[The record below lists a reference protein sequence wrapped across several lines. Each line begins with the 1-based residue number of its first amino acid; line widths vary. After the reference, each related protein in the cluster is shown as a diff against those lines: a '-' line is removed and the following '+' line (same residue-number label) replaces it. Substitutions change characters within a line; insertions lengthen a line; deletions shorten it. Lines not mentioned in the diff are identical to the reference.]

1 MHKILQTVLLAG
13 SLLTCATSYGQDSQ
27 IRFGAPFLI
36 ITPDAKS
43 AGYGDQGAATTP
55 DNNSQYW
62 NPAKYVFA
70 TGRYGGSYSFTPW
83 LKNIAD
89 DINLHYLSG
98 FYKLDDRQ
106 SISASLRY
114 FSLGEIPLTND
125 LGQGPN
131 GETEPIISKS
141 NEFSID
147 LAYSRKLSPNLSTS
161 ILFRYLRSDL
171 IGNSSVQKLTG
182 TEIAS
187 TFAADIAL
195 YYQKVAAQNEYACG
209 VNISNIGPKIS
220 YSNLGEKSFIPT
232 SLRIGVRYTRSL
244 GEKSKISALLETSKL
259 LVPTPDFKTNALG
272 EKYDANADK
281 SVVSALFSS
290 FGDAPGGMS
299 EELKEFTYSVGT
311 EYCYANTVALRAG
324 YFHESEMKGNRKFYT
339 FGFGINYKIYSFDGS
354 YLVPSSGGS
363 NSPLNNT
370 FRFSVG
376 VQIPR

>member
-1 MHKILQTVLLAG
+1 MYKIFQTGLIA
-13 SLLTCATSYGQDSQ
+13 SLLLISAASNGQDSQ
-27 IRFGAPFLI
+27 IRIAAPFLT
-36 ITPDAKS
+36 ITPDARA
-43 AGYGDQGAATTP
+43 AGYGDQGAATSP
-55 DNNSQYW
+55 DNNSQFW

-70 TGRYGGSYSFTPW
+70 SNKYGGSYSFTPW
-83 LKNIAD
+83 LKNITD

-98 FYKLDDRQ
+98 FYQIDNKQ
-106 SISASLRY
+106 AISASLRY
-114 FSLGEIPLTND
+114 FSLGN
-125 LGQGPN
+125 
-131 GETEPIISKS
+131 ISFKDNS
-141 NEFSID
+141 GNTTSDFKPNEFSID
-147 LAYSRKLSPNLSTS
+147 VAYSRKLSES
-161 ILFRYLRSDL
+161 ISAAVTFRYLRSDL
-171 IGNSSVQKLTG
+171 TGNNAIPDLNIDTKA
-182 TEIAS
+182 AS
-187 TFAADIAL
+187 TFAADIAV
-195 YYQKVAAQNEYACG
+195 YYQKAVAKNEYALG
-209 VNISNIGPKIS
+209 VTISNIGSKIS
-220 YSNLGEKSFIPT
+220 YSDVGEKSFIPT
-232 SLRIGVRYTRSL
+232 NLRIGARYTRAI